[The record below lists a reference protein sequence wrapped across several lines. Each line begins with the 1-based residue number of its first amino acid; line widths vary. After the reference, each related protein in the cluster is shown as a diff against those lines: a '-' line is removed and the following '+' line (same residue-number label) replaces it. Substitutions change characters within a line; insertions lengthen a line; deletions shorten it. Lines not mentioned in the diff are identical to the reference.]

1 VTARRLAW
9 SLWACCVAL
18 AAVSL
23 VFLAL
28 NGSTTHSNTIGE
40 PLVDALFGLIYLVFP
55 SVGLAIALRQPHN
68 AIGWLFL
75 AGGLGAQVEDA
86 ALGYATYAL
95 LKEPGSLPGGPAA
108 GLIADVVWV
117 PTMAAGIS
125 LLLLLFPD
133 GRPPSRRWNVLIWVV
148 ALAVVVY
155 VAGTLLNPGPLYFFE
170 DVRNPLGLEGA
181 GDVIGPVVNFVGGPF
196 LLTTVAAAGALV
208 LRFRRSRGVEREQLK
223 WLVYTGTVLVALTPV
238 MVLTGE
244 AETEVAGLLVSDFFY
259 GLTIAAIPLAI
270 GAAILRHRLYDI
282 DVVIRRTVVYGA
294 LTVTLAAAYT
304 GCVLLLQL
312 ALGPLTEDN
321 DLAIAGSTLA
331 AAALVRPALRRI
343 RALVDRRFYRRRYDA
358 TQTIESF
365 GARLRDE
372 VELDSLS
379 ADLRG
384 VVAET
389 MQPAHVSL
397 WLREARP

>member
-1 VTARRLAW
+1 VSSRRLAW
-9 SLWACCVAL
+9 SLWAVCVGMAI
-18 AAVSL
+18 VSL

-55 SVGLAIALRQPHN
+55 SVGLAIAIRQPRN

-75 AGGLGAQVEDA
+75 AGGLGAQLEDA

-95 LKEPGSLPGGPAA
+95 LKEPGALPGGPVA

-125 LLLLLFPD
+125 LLLLLFPT
-133 GRPPSRRWNVLIWVV
+133 GRPPSRRWNLLIWVIAMAV
-148 ALAVVVY
+148 AAFVV
-155 VAGTLLNPGPLYFFE
+155 GTLLNPGPLYFFE
-170 DVRNPLGLEGA
+170 DVRNPLGVEA
-181 GDVIGPVVNFVGGPF
+181 WEEVIEPVVELVGGPF
-196 LLTTVAAAGALV
+196 LLTTVAAVVALI
-208 LRFRRSRGVEREQLK
+208 LRFRRSSGVEREQLK
-223 WLVYTGTVLVALTPV
+223 WLVYVAGLLVAFTPV

-244 AETEVAGLLVSDFFY
+244 SETKVAGILVSDFIY
-259 GLTIAAIPLAI
+259 GLMIGAMPLAI

-282 DVVIRRTVVYGA
+282 DVVVNRTLVYAA
-294 LTVTLAAAYT
+294 LTATLATAYLGT
-304 GCVLLLQL
+304 ILLLQL
-312 ALGPLTEDN
+312 ALSPITEDS

-331 AAALVRPALRRI
+331 VAALFRPARRRI
-343 RALVDRRFYRRRYDA
+343 QAVVDRRFYRRRYDA
-358 TQTIESF
+358 ARTLEGF
-365 GARLRDE
+365 GARVRDE
-372 VELDSLS
+372 VELGALS
-379 ADLRG
+379 ADLRR

-397 WLREARP
+397 WLREGSR